1 MILRSVKWLLITLAI
16 IVVLLVVSVATI
28 TVMAVQKTPL
38 VASTAPTQLDG
49 ADSVNELLGQL
60 QQAFSRREEGHQ
72 VTLTETQVE
81 SLVGVLQR
89 ALPDFKGVVNITP
102 LAGTINVTYAIN
114 NTGYYVNA
122 SALVLPGD
130 SLRIEQV
137 QVGDLTI
144 PGRFL
149 LGFLERTVNSY
160 TQSEIAT
167 IALSR
172 VERVTMRSGELTL
185 DVGRLDEL
193 LSELNVVASNMSVSE
208 QTELQQLSAYYLR
221 YLSGR
226 EIALSSK
233 PVSLI
238 EYLREGMARAREQSQ
253 TPQDA
258 VLHNNAVIL
267 ALSVY
272 VGHHRVGTLVG
283 DIQPD
288 ADKALK
294 PRRGAVL
301 HKRNDLARHFII
313 SVALELLAEQGMS
326 LAIGEFKE
334 LMDRGNGGS
343 GYSFVDLAADMSGTE
358 FAKVATHPNT
368 AMEVQ
373 NAIARI
379 QSELEIIPPI
389 DGLPEGLSKQA
400 FTEQYQRV
408 DSEAYLK
415 EVEEIKGRIRLLPL
429 YQKEAVRRE
438 SAP

>member
-1 MILRSVKWLLITLAI
+1 MILRSVKWLLIIIAI
-16 IVVLLVVSVATI
+16 MVVLLVVGVASVTI
-28 TVMAVQKTPL
+28 LAVQKQPL

-49 ADSVNELLGQL
+49 ADSVNQLLGQL
-60 QQAFSRREEGHQ
+60 QQAFSRREESHQ
-72 VTLTETQVE
+72 VTLSETQVE

-89 ALPDFKGVVNITP
+89 ALPDFKGVVSISP
-102 LAGTINVTYAIN
+102 LAGTIHITYAIK

-122 SALVLPGD
+122 SALVLPGN

-149 LGFLERTVNSY
+149 LGLLERTVNSY

-172 VERVTMRSGELTL
+172 VERVTMQSGELTL
-185 DVGRLDEL
+185 DIGRLDAL
-193 LSELNVVASNMSVSE
+193 LSELNVVTSNMSVNKE
-208 QTELQQLSAYYLR
+208 TALQQLSAYYLR

-226 EIALSSK
+226 EIALSDE

-258 VLHNNAVIL
+258 VLHNKAVIFAL
-267 ALSVY
+267 AVY
-272 VGHHRVGTLVG
+272 VGHHRVGTLIG
-283 DIQPD
+283 DIQPNS
-288 ADKALK
+288 DKALK

-301 HKRNDLARHFII
+301 HNRNDLARHFII
-313 SVALELLAEQGMS
+313 SAALELMAEQGMS

-358 FAKVATHPNT
+358 FAKVATNPST
-368 AMEVQ
+368 ALDVQ
-373 NAIARI
+373 NTIARI
-379 QSELEIIPPI
+379 QSELEIIPSI

-400 FTEQYQRV
+400 FTNQYQKV
-408 DSEAYLK
+408 DSEDYLK
-415 EVEEIKGRIRLLPL
+415 EVQEIKRRIGALPL
-429 YQKEAVRRE
+429 YQK
-438 SAP
+438 

>member
-1 MILRSVKWLLITLAI
+1 M
-16 IVVLLVVSVATI
+16 
-28 TVMAVQKTPL
+28 
-38 VASTAPTQLDG
+38 
-49 ADSVNELLGQL
+49 
-60 QQAFSRREEGHQ
+60 
-72 VTLTETQVE
+72 
-81 SLVGVLQR
+81 
-89 ALPDFKGVVNITP
+89 
-102 LAGTINVTYAIN
+102 
-114 NTGYYVNA
+114 GYFVNA

-137 QVGDLTI
+137 QIGDLTI

-149 LGFLERTVNSY
+149 LRFLERTVNSY

-193 LSELNVVASNMSVSE
+193 LSELNVVASNMSVTE
-208 QTELQQLSAYYLR
+208 ETELQRLAAYYLR
-221 YLSGR
+221 YISGR
-226 EIALSSK
+226 EIALSDK

-238 EYLREGMARAREQSQ
+238 EYLREGMARAREQSR
-253 TPQDA
+253 TSEDA
-258 VLHNNAVIL
+258 LLHNKAVIL
-267 ALSVY
+267 ALAVY
-272 VGHHRVGTLVG
+272 VGHHRVGNLVG

-288 ADKALK
+288 PNKALK

-301 HKRNDLARHFII
+301 HNRNDLARHFII
-313 SVALELLAEQGMS
+313 SAALELLSEQGMS

-334 LMDRGNGGS
+334 LMDRGKGGS

-358 FAKVATHPNT
+358 FARVATEPST
-368 AMEVQ
+368 ALRVQ
-373 NAIARI
+373 NAVARI

-415 EVEEIKGRIRLLPL
+415 EVKEIKRRMGLLPL
-429 YQKEAVRRE
+429 YQ
-438 SAP
+438 P

>member
-1 MILRSVKWLLITLAI
+1 MILRSVKWLLISIAF
-16 IVVLLVVSVATI
+16 IVFLLVATVVTV
-28 TVMAVQKTPL
+28 TVMAVQQTPL

-60 QQAFSRREEGHQ
+60 QRAFSRREEGHQ

-89 ALPDFKGVVNITP
+89 ALPDFKGVVNIAP
-102 LAGTINVTYAIN
+102 IGGTINVTYAI
-114 NTGYYVNA
+114 TDMGYFVNA

-137 QVGDLTI
+137 QIGDLTI

-149 LGFLERTVNSY
+149 LRFLERTVNSY

-193 LSELNVVASNMSVSE
+193 LSELNVVASNMSVTE
-208 QTELQQLSAYYLR
+208 ETELQRLAAYYLR
-221 YLSGR
+221 YISGR
-226 EIALSSK
+226 EIALSDK

-238 EYLREGMARAREQSQ
+238 EYLREGMARAREQSR
-253 TPQDA
+253 TSEDA
-258 VLHNNAVIL
+258 LLHNKAVIL
-267 ALSVY
+267 ALAVY
-272 VGHHRVGTLVG
+272 VGHHRVGNLVG

-288 ADKALK
+288 PNKALK

-301 HKRNDLARHFII
+301 HNRNDLARHFII
-313 SVALELLAEQGMS
+313 SAALELLSEQGMS

-334 LMDRGNGGS
+334 LMDRGKGGS

-358 FAKVATHPNT
+358 FARVATEPST
-368 AMEVQ
+368 ALRVQ
-373 NAIARI
+373 NAVARI

-415 EVEEIKGRIRLLPL
+415 EVKEIKRRMGLLPL
-429 YQKEAVRRE
+429 YQ
-438 SAP
+438 P

>member
-1 MILRSVKWLLITLAI
+1 MILRSVKWLFI
-16 IVVLLVVSVATI
+16 IIAVIVLLLIAGATAVAI
-28 TVMAVQKTPL
+28 MAVQKTPL
-38 VASTAPTQLDG
+38 VASTATTQLDG

-60 QQAFSRREEGHQ
+60 QRAFSRREEGHQ

-89 ALPDFKGVVNITP
+89 ALPDFKGVVNISP
-102 LAGTINVTYAIN
+102 IGGTINLTYAIQD
-114 NTGYYVNA
+114 TGYFVNA
-122 SALVLPGD
+122 SALVLPGN

-137 QVGDLTI
+137 QIGDLTI
-144 PGRFL
+144 PGRYL
-149 LGFLERTVNSY
+149 LRFLERTVNSY

-172 VERVTMRSGELTL
+172 VERVTMESGELTL
-185 DVGRLDEL
+185 DVGRLDAL
-193 LSELNVVASNMSVSE
+193 LTELNVVASNMSVDEES
-208 QTELQQLSAYYLR
+208 ELQRLSAYYLR

-226 EIALSSK
+226 EIALSTE

-238 EYLREGMARAREQSQ
+238 EYLREGMARAREQSE

-258 VLHNNAVIL
+258 VLHNKAVIL
-267 ALSVY
+267 ALAVY

-283 DIQPD
+283 DIQPN

-301 HKRNDLARHFII
+301 HNRNDLARHFII
-313 SVALELLAEQGMS
+313 SAALELLSEEGMS

-343 GYSFVDLAADMSGTE
+343 GYSFVDLAADMSGNE
-358 FAKVATHPNT
+358 FAQVATEIST
-368 AMEVQ
+368 AVDVQ
-373 NAIARI
+373 NAMARI
-379 QSELEIIPPI
+379 QSELEIIPAI

-400 FTEQYQRV
+400 FIEQYERV
-408 DSEAYLK
+408 DSMAYLK
-415 EVEEIKGRIRLLPL
+415 EVKEIKRRINLLPL
-429 YQKEAVRRE
+429 YQR
-438 SAP
+438 

>member
-1 MILRSVKWLLITLAI
+1 MILRSVKWLFI
-16 IVVLLVVSVATI
+16 IIAVIVLLLIAGATAVAI
-28 TVMAVQKTPL
+28 MAVQKTPL
-38 VASTAPTQLDG
+38 VASTATTQLDG

-60 QQAFSRREEGHQ
+60 QRAFSRREEGHQ

-102 LAGTINVTYAIN
+102 IGGTINLTYAIQD
-114 NTGYYVNA
+114 TGYFVNA
-122 SALVLPGD
+122 SALVLPGK

-137 QVGDLTI
+137 QIGDLTI
-144 PGRFL
+144 PGRYL
-149 LGFLERTVNSY
+149 LRFLERTVNSY

-172 VERVTMRSGELTL
+172 VERVTMESGELTL
-185 DVGRLDEL
+185 DVGRLDAL
-193 LSELNVVASNMSVSE
+193 LTELNVVASNMSVDEES
-208 QTELQQLSAYYLR
+208 ELQRLSAYYLR

-226 EIALSSK
+226 EIALSTE

-238 EYLREGMARAREQSQ
+238 EYLREGMARAREQSE
-253 TPQDA
+253 TAQDA
-258 VLHNNAVIL
+258 VLHNKAVIL
-267 ALSVY
+267 ALAVY

-283 DIQPD
+283 DIQPN

-301 HKRNDLARHFII
+301 HNRNDLARHFII
-313 SVALELLAEQGMS
+313 SAALELLSEEGMS

-343 GYSFVDLAADMSGTE
+343 GYSFVDLAADMSGNE
-358 FAKVATHPNT
+358 FAQVATEIST
-368 AMEVQ
+368 AVDVQ
-373 NAIARI
+373 NAMARI
-379 QSELEIIPPI
+379 QSELEIIPAI

-400 FTEQYQRV
+400 FIEQYERV
-408 DSEAYLK
+408 DSMAYLK
-415 EVEEIKGRIRLLPL
+415 EVKEIKRRINLLPL
-429 YQKEAVRRE
+429 YQR
-438 SAP
+438 

>member
-1 MILRSVKWLLITLAI
+1 MILRSVKWLLIIIAI
-16 IVVLLVVSVATI
+16 MVVLLVVGVASVTI
-28 TVMAVQKTPL
+28 LAVQKQPL

-49 ADSVNELLGQL
+49 ADSVNQLLGQL
-60 QQAFSRREEGHQ
+60 QQAFSRREESHQ
-72 VTLTETQVE
+72 VTLSETQVE

-114 NTGYYVNA
+114 NTGYYLNA
-122 SALVLPGD
+122 SALVLPGN

-149 LGFLERTVNSY
+149 LGLLERTVNSY

-172 VERVTMRSGELTL
+172 VERVTMQSGELTL
-185 DVGRLDEL
+185 DIGRLDAL
-193 LSELNVVASNMSVSE
+193 LSELNVVTSNMSVNKE
-208 QTELQQLSAYYLR
+208 TALQQLSAYYLR

-226 EIALSSK
+226 EIALSDE

-258 VLHNNAVIL
+258 VLHNKAVIFAL
-267 ALSVY
+267 AVY

-283 DIQPD
+283 DIQPNSD
-288 ADKALK
+288 RALK

-301 HKRNDLARHFII
+301 HNRNDLARHFII
-313 SVALELLAEQGMS
+313 SAALELMAEQGMS

-358 FAKVATHPNT
+358 FAKVATNPST
-368 AMEVQ
+368 ALDVQ
-373 NAIARI
+373 NTIARI
-379 QSELEIIPPI
+379 QSELEIIPSI

-400 FTEQYQRV
+400 FTNQYQKV
-408 DSEAYLK
+408 DSEDYLK
-415 EVEEIKGRIRLLPL
+415 EVQEIKRRIGALPL
-429 YQKEAVRRE
+429 YQK
-438 SAP
+438 

>member
-1 MILRSVKWLLITLAI
+1 MILRSVKWLLISIAF
-16 IVVLLVVSVATI
+16 IVFLLVATVV
-28 TVMAVQKTPL
+28 TVTIMAVQQTPL

-60 QQAFSRREEGHQ
+60 QRAFSRREEGHQ

-102 LAGTINVTYAIN
+102 IGGTINVTYAI
-114 NTGYYVNA
+114 TDMGYFVNA

-137 QVGDLTI
+137 QIGDLTI

-149 LGFLERTVNSY
+149 LRFLERTVNSY

-193 LSELNVVASNMSVSE
+193 LSELNVVASNMSVTE
-208 QTELQQLSAYYLR
+208 ETELQRLAAYYLR
-221 YLSGR
+221 YISGR
-226 EIALSSK
+226 EIALSDK

-238 EYLREGMARAREQSQ
+238 EYLREGMARAREQSR
-253 TPQDA
+253 TSEDA
-258 VLHNNAVIL
+258 LLHNKAVIL
-267 ALSVY
+267 ALAVY
-272 VGHHRVGTLVG
+272 VGHHRVGNLVG

-288 ADKALK
+288 PNKALK

-301 HKRNDLARHFII
+301 HNRNDLARHFII
-313 SVALELLAEQGMS
+313 SAALELLSEQGMS

-334 LMDRGNGGS
+334 LMDRGKGGS

-358 FAKVATHPNT
+358 FARVATEPST
-368 AMEVQ
+368 ALRVQ
-373 NAIARI
+373 NAVARI

-415 EVEEIKGRIRLLPL
+415 EVKEIKRRMGLLPL
-429 YQKEAVRRE
+429 YQ
-438 SAP
+438 P

>member
-1 MILRSVKWLLITLAI
+1 MILRSVKWLLISIAF
-16 IVVLLVVSVATI
+16 IVFLLVATVVTV
-28 TVMAVQKTPL
+28 TVMAVQQTPL

-60 QQAFSRREEGHQ
+60 QRAFSRREEGHQ

-102 LAGTINVTYAIN
+102 IGGTINVTYAI
-114 NTGYYVNA
+114 TDMGYFVNA

-137 QVGDLTI
+137 QIGDLTI

-149 LGFLERTVNSY
+149 LRFLERTVNSY

-193 LSELNVVASNMSVSE
+193 LSELNVVASNMSVTE
-208 QTELQQLSAYYLR
+208 ETELQRLAAYYLR
-221 YLSGR
+221 YISGR
-226 EIALSSK
+226 EIALSDK

-238 EYLREGMARAREQSQ
+238 EYLREGMARAREQSR
-253 TPQDA
+253 TSEDA
-258 VLHNNAVIL
+258 LLHNKAVIL
-267 ALSVY
+267 ALAVY
-272 VGHHRVGTLVG
+272 VGHHRVGNLVG

-288 ADKALK
+288 PNKALK

-301 HKRNDLARHFII
+301 HNRNDLARHFII
-313 SVALELLAEQGMS
+313 SAALELLSEQGMS

-334 LMDRGNGGS
+334 LMDRGKGGS

-358 FAKVATHPNT
+358 FARVATEPST
-368 AMEVQ
+368 ALRVQ
-373 NAIARI
+373 NAVARI

-389 DGLPEGLSKQA
+389 DGLPEGLNKQA

-415 EVEEIKGRIRLLPL
+415 EVKEIKRRMGLLPL
-429 YQKEAVRRE
+429 YQ
-438 SAP
+438 P